1 MQKSDDWPGSADWWR
16 TVQSMPLSE
25 ALQHL
30 NDYKAMLIER
40 NHQQTQQI
48 AAQALLT
55 RVNAEI
61 KRLNRLIGDASLKA
75 IAKEV
80 LPPEWYEQLCVAHR
94 LAEMGRPYKD
104 ITQ

>member
-1 MQKSDDWPGSADWWR
+1 MDKPDDWQGSAEWWR
-16 TVQSMPLSE
+16 TVQSMPLNE

-40 NHQQTQQI
+40 NSHKTQQI

-61 KRLNRLIGDASLKA
+61 KRLNRLIGDASIKA

-80 LPPEWYEQLCVAHR
+80 LPPEWYERLVVAHR
-94 LAEMGRPYKD
+94 LAEMGMPYKET
-104 ITQ
+104 TQ